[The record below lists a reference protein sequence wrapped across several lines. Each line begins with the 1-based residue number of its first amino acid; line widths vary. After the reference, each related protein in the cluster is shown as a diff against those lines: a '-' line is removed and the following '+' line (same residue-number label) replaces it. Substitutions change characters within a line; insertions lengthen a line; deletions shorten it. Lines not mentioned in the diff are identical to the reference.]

1 MAVTPL
7 KSLRSVGNELPGGY
21 CVCVYVCG
29 VLCAMCVGGLVVDG
43 NQTNKKTWPLYGF
56 REQIPG
62 WFLHCFTVVI
72 LLFRLRSGKKKTT
85 KGSGLFV
92 RSLLYISVLK
102 DTLYN
107 TLSG

>member
-1 MAVTPL
+1 M
-7 KSLRSVGNELPGGY
+7 
-21 CVCVYVCG
+21 CVYVCG

-72 LLFRLRSGKKKTT
+72 LLFRLRSGKKKNNER
-85 KGSGLFV
+85 LRFV
-92 RSLLYISVLK
+92 CSVTIVYIGFEGHVV
-102 DTLYN
+102 
-107 TLSG
+107 